1 MTSRPHRTQRTNA
14 LGRTELLLLLAAVAI
29 LVAQQLA
36 ISNLGRDGAEAA
48 FRRGIFFV
56 TTPMLVGI
64 ALCFRRY
71 WGAWLIAA
79 GVLLN
84 FLPIAA
90 HGGLMP
96 VSYTIVRDSGA
107 FPEITEAD
115 IGRQLHNGKDILLRR
130 DDIHFFA
137 LSDRYTVDAPL
148 YGENI
153 YSLGDFILFA
163 GGGLMILQAI
173 ASFVPRK
180 HHATTGAEA
189 APAEADAQPH
199 L

>member
-1 MTSRPHRTQRTNA
+1 M
-14 LGRTELLLLLAAVAI
+14 AI
-29 LVAQQLA
+29 LLAQQLA
-36 ISNLGRDGAEAA
+36 ISNLGRDGVEANV
-48 FRRGIFFV
+48 RRGIFFA
-56 TTPMLVGI
+56 TTPLLIGI

-71 WGAWLIAA
+71 AGAWLVAA
-79 GVLLN
+79 GIFLN

-107 FPEITEAD
+107 FPEISEAD

-130 DDIHFFA
+130 RDIRFYA

-148 YGENI
+148 YGKNI
-153 YSLGDFILFA
+153 YSLGDFVLFA
-163 GGGLMILQAI
+163 GGGLIIVQAVAVLLPWRR
-173 ASFVPRK
+173 ASTVE
-180 HHATTGAEA
+180 TET
-189 APAEADAQPH
+189 PAADAQHHPG